1 MNSLVD
7 LKNTKTGHVQG
18 FNFEHALAILRHE
31 KQQGRNTFIAVGNHE
46 FIENELIIKP
56 SDTDSTKTSKRGKGT
71 KGARVRK

>member
-1 MNSLVD
+1 MNGIVKYKVGDQIKELS
-7 LKNTKTGHVQG
+7 
-18 FNFEHALAILRHE
+18 FEHAKALFRQII
-31 KQQGRNTFIAVGNHE
+31 KNQSGKIPVITSNHE